1 MLEELEDRD
10 QGQTPRRQGGLTPP
24 RVKRP
29 EVLVPI
35 KDLELLA
42 QPHGKGPLGK
52 GGMRDTRRL
61 SGDPA
66 DRVRMEAH
74 GQPPSC

>member
-1 MLEELEDRD
+1 MLEELEDGD
-10 QGQTPRRQGGLTPP
+10 QGQTPRGQGGLTSA

-29 EVLVPI
+29 EVLISI
-35 KDLELLA
+35 KDVELLA

-52 GGMRDTRRL
+52 GGSGDTRRL
-61 SGDPA
+61 SRDLA

-74 GQPPSC
+74 GQTPSC